1 MTDKKKLKVKSSKI
15 ERVLLTDTLPYE
27 VPLAFSNIGFYKHL
41 INKKESNEVIDKI
54 FNLSNFTIPY
64 SYTIKKSSNSIRK
77 LDIVHPATQLL
88 FCDFY
93 DKYESLIINSC
104 KKSDFSLRY
113 PAKIASHYYE
123 KPLGYISQKNIS
135 NEVETANN
143 GFSSQEK
150 QASSHFSYKNFPF
163 MYKFYDSYE
172 FHRLERKFKYLLRF
186 DISKCFHNIY
196 THSFSWATTD
206 KEFAKENQ
214 GKFCFF
220 GRFDQL
226 MQWTNYNETNGIVV
240 GPEFSRIFAE
250 VILQDIDV
258 IAEQK
263 ILKGCGL
270 NHGSD
275 YEVRRYIDDY
285 FIFYNSKDSIENIFC
300 KFKESLEEYKLYIN
314 DSKTQYIN
322 RPFITGSTVAKSE
335 TREIVDFIFTKTVNE
350 TSLLEATDIYKK
362 LLQTT
367 KVELSSE
374 IKNELN
380 NYLIE
385 NNLFNKIGSTKLV
398 SNIAIREL
406 KSSVWKNDA
415 IFENITSYLFTA
427 ISNKLDTILP
437 LIEFII
443 TNDNQLRNFRK
454 FCSII
459 LSFVFFFYSMD
470 IRVRATYLISRIIL
484 AIYKSAEIT
493 DDETK
498 EYIRKVI
505 IDEVMISFKANDHDI
520 QSDQVELLNL
530 LICLKSF
537 DQSFIFSQKQLMH
550 YFGIQEHNAQLVS
563 NKKISYFTICTLLFY
578 IEDNSIYSELSEHLV
593 QEALNI
599 ISSKPSTIKDT
610 EATMLCIDL
619 STCPHLSK
627 ANKNRIISAYLN
639 GDKKQLKQHERNGLA
654 PLRNFLEGKI
664 FFYDWSATN
673 NLEQMLM
680 KKELRSPY

>member
-1 MTDKKKLKVKSSKI
+1 MIDKKKLKVKSSKI

-41 INKKESNEVIDKI
+41 LRKKDSNEIIDKI
-54 FNLSNFTIPY
+54 FNFTTFTIPY
-64 SYTIKKSSNSIRK
+64 SYNIKKSSNSIRK

-88 FCDFY
+88 FCNFY
-93 DKYESLIINSC
+93 NKYESLIINSC
-104 KKSDFSLRY
+104 KKSNFSLRY
-113 PAKIASHYYE
+113 PAKVASHYYE
-123 KPLGYISQKNIS
+123 KPLGYISKKNITD
-135 NEVETANN
+135 EIETAND

-150 QASSHFSYKNFPF
+150 HASSHFSYKNFPF

-172 FHRLERKFKYLLRF
+172 FHRLERKYKYLLRF

-196 THSFSWATTD
+196 THSFSWANTD

-240 GPEFSRIFAE
+240 GPEFSRVFAE
-250 VILQDIDV
+250 IILQDIDV
-258 IAEQK
+258 ISQQK
-263 ILKGCGL
+263 ILKRCEL
-270 NHGSD
+270 HHGSD

-285 FIFYNSKDSIENIFC
+285 FVFYNSQDSIDNIFN

-314 DSKTQYIN
+314 DSKTQYIK

-335 TREIVDFIFTKTVNE
+335 TRDIIDSIFTKTVNGN
-350 TSLLEATDIYKK
+350 SLLEATEIYKK
-362 LLQTT
+362 LMRPMKGELIDEI
-367 KVELSSE
+367 KVELKE
-374 IKNELN
+374 
-380 NYLIE
+380 YLIE
-385 NNLFNKIGSTKLV
+385 NNLFNNVGSTKLV
-398 SNIAIREL
+398 SNMAIREI
-406 KSSVWKNDA
+406 KSTVWKNDA

-427 ISNKLDTILP
+427 ISNKLDLILP

-443 TNDNQLRNFRK
+443 TNDNQLKNFRK

-459 LSFVFFFYSMD
+459 LTFAFFFYSMD
-470 IRVRATYLISRIIL
+470 IRVRSTYLISRIIL

-505 IDEVMISFKANDHDI
+505 IDEVMISFKSHVHDL
-520 QSDQVELLNL
+520 QSDQLELLNL

-537 DQSFIFSQKQLMH
+537 DDSFVFSQKKIML
-550 YFGIQEHNAQLVS
+550 YFGILEDD
-563 NKKISYFTICTLLFY
+563 NKLISTKEISYFTICTILFY
-578 IEDNSIYSELSEHLV
+578 IESNPIYSNLSDHLV
-593 QEALNI
+593 EEALNI

-610 EATMLCIDL
+610 EATLLFIDL
-619 STCPHLSK
+619 STCPHLSNVK
-627 ANKNRIISAYLN
+627 KDKIISAYLN
-639 GDKKQLKQHERNGLA
+639 GDQKHLKQHELNGRV
-654 PLRNFLEGKI
+654 PLRNFLEDKI